1 MKITILFILAII
13 LTATHFYNKGLK
25 KCLEKKEVCP
35 CKNKK
40 LIPDLA
46 HDDTSLSGK
55 TVKVLRDKKGHFA
68 KKPKIAL

>member
-40 LIPDLA
+40 LIPVK
-46 HDDTSLSGK
+46 SKSGK

>member
-25 KCLEKKEVCP
+25 QKEVCS

-40 LIPDLA
+40 LIPDLVK
-46 HDDTSLSGK
+46 SKSGK

>member
-25 KCLEKKEVCP
+25 KCLEQKEVCP

-40 LIPDLA
+40 LIPDLVK
-46 HDDTSLSGK
+46 SKSGK